1 MRTFLEATRR
11 SLTATEQRALRRQM
25 AIAHARAARLRRRTM
40 VTAAGVTAALWL
52 ATLLAS
58 DSDWTTITVFWLV
71 VGSGIGFWSVRSDG
85 AGRQRTV
92 GELESALRR
101 NEADVYEV
109 RSRAVAEV
117 DEHEDEGALYAFDL
131 GDGRLVWIAGQD
143 FYADRRFP
151 CLEFTL
157 TYPLTEVGTPAWMF
171 LQHQSAKVSP
181 SFTLPS
187 SFRERPDA
195 PEHLEVWRR
204 EWGRESLQS

>member
-1 MRTFLEATRR
+1 MRTFLEPVRR
-11 SLTATEQRALRRQM
+11 PLSPAEQRVLRKR
-25 AIAHARAARLRRRTM
+25 IAHTHAWAARLSRRTI
-40 VTAAGVTAALWL
+40 VTAAAVTGALWL

-58 DSDWTTITVFWLV
+58 DSDWITISVFWVV
-71 VGSGIGFWSVRSDG
+71 VGSGIGFWSVRSNRKDG
-85 AGRQRTV
+85 QRPLDA
-92 GELESALRR
+92 LESALRR

-109 RSRAVAEV
+109 RARALAEV
-117 DEHEDEGALYAFDL
+117 EEYDDEGAHYVFDL

-143 FYADRRFP
+143 FYEERRFP

-157 TYPLTEVGTPAWMF
+157 TYLLTEVGTPAWMF
-171 LQHQSAKVSP
+171 VRPQSAKTSP